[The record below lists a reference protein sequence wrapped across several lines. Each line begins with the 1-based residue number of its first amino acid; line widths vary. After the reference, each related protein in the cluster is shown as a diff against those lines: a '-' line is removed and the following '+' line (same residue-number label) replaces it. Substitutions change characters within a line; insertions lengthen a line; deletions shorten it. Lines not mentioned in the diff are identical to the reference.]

1 MVFSLYTVSL
11 FRLTFTPQEKRMTS
25 LRHLA
30 APAISLMGNLKYKTK
45 IGLVFGILL
54 LPLALSLFFLVSLL
68 SESISISQ
76 MQKQG
81 LLGYRDI
88 LANQMQGETYKNV
101 KVAKARG
108 FNVKDEQMN
117 DVLELVSIQS
127 NLALDNQLASAYVN
141 RALVTPIPAL
151 IMQINATAQSANT
164 VLTNQRF
171 TPETFIALSNLSKSL
186 PLYQQQLD
194 KILTIATTA
203 DASVNKALT
212 PSLTNLHNAIA
223 AFKTAIDKKLLEPDD
238 IQLTQNEFAGLTSQV
253 LSRISQLI
261 DKSIPTLESLINEK
275 LNTQRLTRNTVLAA
289 SLISLL
295 IAFYLMV
302 GFYFAVVDTI
312 NRFAEAA
319 QRAANGELNA
329 VINSSTNDEM
339 DIIAARYNAL
349 LNAFSK
355 LLENVKASTVELCG
369 ATKSLSQASSQTS
382 NDVEKQ
388 QIRVNAIH
396 DALSNMEQS
405 AVSVE
410 ESANQAMLTAQDAAQ
425 HVKQGSNNTMELAKY
440 MQDLQVEFTESQQA
454 LNRLA
459 QDSQEIS
466 KVSKGISEIADQ
478 TNLLAL
484 NAAIEA
490 ARAGEHGRGF
500 AVVADEVR
508 TLAQRT
514 QTQTQEIHQII
525 SSLQQASDDTQQKMR
540 SSVQKMEQSVNAA
553 TETNDIL
560 QSAEQSM
567 GDIKHQG
574 EEIALRV
581 KEQSNA
587 TTQALSD
594 AQEVSN
600 LADQTLLSAQST
612 LQDAQ
617 QLSQLSDDLT
627 KSMQF
632 FKS

>member
-1 MVFSLYTVSL
+1 MSG
-11 FRLTFTPQEKRMTS
+11 
-25 LRHLA
+25 LRQFA
-30 APAISLMGNLKYKTK
+30 SPAIQLMANLKYKTK
-45 IGLVFGILL
+45 ISLMFGILL

-68 SESISISQ
+68 SESIAVSK
-76 MQKQG
+76 MQQQG
-81 LLGYRDI
+81 LKGYRTI
-88 LANQMQGETYKNV
+88 ISNQMQGDTDKNI
-101 KVAKARG
+101 KVARALG
-108 FNVKDEQMN
+108 FDIKN
-117 DVLELVSIQS
+117 DQANEVLELVSIQS

-141 RALVTPIPAL
+141 RSLVTPIPAL

-164 VLTNQRF
+164 VLASNRF
-171 TPETFIALSNLSKSL
+171 TPDTFIALSNFSKSL
-186 PLYQQQLD
+186 PLYELQLD
-194 KILTIATTA
+194 KVLNVATNA
-203 DASVNKALT
+203 DKSVNKTLT
-212 PSLTNLHNAIA
+212 PSLTNLHSAVE

-238 IQLTQNEFAGLTSQV
+238 ILLTQAEFNQLTTQV
-253 LSRISQLI
+253 HSSISKLV
-261 DKSIPTLESLINEK
+261 DKSIPTLETLIENK
-275 LNTQRLTRNTVLAA
+275 FQTQQWIRNLVLAA
-289 SLISLL
+289 SVISLL
-295 IAFYLMV
+295 FAFYLMI
-302 GFYFAVVDTI
+302 GFYYAVVDTI

-319 QRAANGELNA
+319 QRAANGDLNA

-405 AVSVE
+405 ALSVE

-425 HVKQGSNNTMELAKY
+425 HVKQGSDNTMELAKY
-440 MQDLQVEFTESQQA
+440 MQDLQIEFTESQQA
-454 LNRLA
+454 LDRLA

-525 SSLQQASDDTQQKMR
+525 SSLQQASEDTQQKMR
-540 SSVQKMEQSVNAA
+540 SSVQKMEQSVKAA
-553 TETNDIL
+553 TETNDVL
-560 QSAEQSM
+560 QSAEHSM

-594 AQEVSN
+594 SQEVSN

>member
-1 MVFSLYTVSL
+1 MSG
-11 FRLTFTPQEKRMTS
+11 
-25 LRHLA
+25 LRQFA
-30 APAISLMGNLKYKTK
+30 SPAIQLMANLKYKTK
-45 IGLVFGILL
+45 ISLMFGILL

-68 SESISISQ
+68 SESIAVSK
-76 MQKQG
+76 MQQQG
-81 LLGYRDI
+81 LKGYRTI
-88 LANQMQGETYKNV
+88 ISNQMQGDTDKNI
-101 KVAKARG
+101 KVARALG
-108 FNVKDEQMN
+108 FDIKN
-117 DVLELVSIQS
+117 DQANEVLELVSIQS

-141 RALVTPIPAL
+141 RSLVTPIPAL

-164 VLTNQRF
+164 VLASNRF
-171 TPETFIALSNLSKSL
+171 TPDTFIALSNFSKSL
-186 PLYQQQLD
+186 PLYELQLD
-194 KILTIATTA
+194 KVLNVATNA
-203 DASVNKALT
+203 DKSVNKTLT
-212 PSLTNLHNAIA
+212 PSLTNLHSAVE

-238 IQLTQNEFAGLTSQV
+238 ILLTQAEFNQLTTQV
-253 LSRISQLI
+253 HSSISKLV
-261 DKSIPTLESLINEK
+261 DKSIPTLETLIENK
-275 LNTQRLTRNTVLAA
+275 FQTQQWIRNLVLAA
-289 SLISLL
+289 SVISLL
-295 IAFYLMV
+295 FAFYLMI
-302 GFYFAVVDTI
+302 GFYYAVVDTI

-319 QRAANGELNA
+319 QRAANGDLNA

-405 AVSVE
+405 ALSVE

-425 HVKQGSNNTMELAKY
+425 HVKQGSDNTMELAKY
-440 MQDLQVEFTESQQA
+440 MQDLQIEFTESQQA
-454 LNRLA
+454 LDRLA

-525 SSLQQASDDTQQKMR
+525 SSLQQASEDTQQKMH
-540 SSVQKMEQSVNAA
+540 SSVQKMEQSVKAA
-553 TETNDIL
+553 TETNDVL
-560 QSAEQSM
+560 QSAEHSM

-594 AQEVSN
+594 SQEVSN

>member
-1 MVFSLYTVSL
+1 MSG
-11 FRLTFTPQEKRMTS
+11 
-25 LRHLA
+25 LRQFA
-30 APAISLMGNLKYKTK
+30 SPAIQLMANLKYKTK
-45 IGLVFGILL
+45 ISLMFGILL

-68 SESISISQ
+68 SESIAVSK
-76 MQKQG
+76 MQQQG
-81 LLGYRDI
+81 LKGYRTI
-88 LANQMQGETYKNV
+88 ISNQMQGDTDKNI
-101 KVAKARG
+101 KVARALG
-108 FNVKDEQMN
+108 FDIKN
-117 DVLELVSIQS
+117 DQANEVLELVSIQS

-141 RALVTPIPAL
+141 RSLVTPIPAL
-151 IMQINATAQSANT
+151 IMQINATVQSANT
-164 VLTNQRF
+164 VLANNRF
-171 TPETFIALSNLSKSL
+171 TPETFIALSNFSKSL
-186 PLYQQQLD
+186 PLYELQLD
-194 KILTIATTA
+194 KILNVATGA
-203 DASVNKALT
+203 DKSVNKALT
-212 PSLTNLHNAIA
+212 PSLTNLHKAVE

-238 IQLTQNEFAGLTSQV
+238 ILLTQAEFNQLTTQV
-253 LSRISQLI
+253 HSSISKLV
-261 DKSIPTLESLINEK
+261 DKSIPTLETLIENK
-275 LNTQRLTRNTVLAA
+275 FQTQQWIRNLVLAA
-289 SLISLL
+289 SIVSLL
-295 IAFYLMV
+295 FAFYLMI
-302 GFYFAVVDTI
+302 GFYYAVVDTI

-319 QRAANGELNA
+319 QRAANGDLNA

-382 NDVEKQ
+382 DDVEKQ
-388 QIRVNAIH
+388 QVRVNAIH

-425 HVKQGSNNTMELAKY
+425 HVKQGSDNTMELAKY
-440 MQDLQVEFTESQQA
+440 MQDLQIEFTESQQA
-454 LNRLA
+454 LDRLA

-525 SSLQQASDDTQQKMR
+525 SSLQQASEDTQQKMR
-540 SSVQKMEQSVNAA
+540 SSVQKMEQSVKAA
-553 TETNDIL
+553 TETNDVL
-560 QSAEQSM
+560 QSAEHSM

-594 AQEVSN
+594 SQEVSN

>member
-1 MVFSLYTVSL
+1 MSG
-11 FRLTFTPQEKRMTS
+11 
-25 LRHLA
+25 LRRFA
-30 APAISLMGNLKYKTK
+30 APAISLMANLKYKTK
-45 IGLVFGILL
+45 ISLVFGILL

-68 SESISISQ
+68 SESINVSK
-76 MQKQG
+76 MQQQG
-81 LLGYRDI
+81 LKGYRAI
-88 LANQMQGETYKNV
+88 LANQMQGQTDKNIQVARSLGFAV
-101 KVAKARG
+101 KNDQA
-108 FNVKDEQMN
+108 DE
-117 DVLELVSIQS
+117 VLELISIES

-141 RALVTPIPAL
+141 RSLVSPIPAL
-151 IMQINATAQSANT
+151 IMQINLTAQSANT
-164 VLTNQRF
+164 VLQNNRF
-171 TPETFIALSNLSKSL
+171 TPDTFISLSNLSKSL
-186 PLYQQQLD
+186 PSYESQLNKSLKVALD
-194 KILTIATTA
+194 ADSSVKKALNPALTQLH
-203 DASVNKALT
+203 ASVD
-212 PSLTNLHNAIA
+212 

-238 IQLTQNEFAGLTSQV
+238 IQLTQAEFYQLTNSV
-253 LSRISQLI
+253 HTSISNLI
-261 DKSIPTLESLINEK
+261 NKSIPTLENLITSK
-275 LNTQRLTRNTVLAA
+275 HTAQLWTRNTVLAA
-289 SLISLL
+289 SVLSLL
-295 IAFYLMV
+295 FAFYLMV

-312 NRFAEAA
+312 NQFADAA
-319 QRAANGELNA
+319 QKAASGDLNA
-329 VINSSTNDEM
+329 TIDSTTNDEM
-339 DIIAARYNAL
+339 GIIAARYNAL
-349 LNAFSK
+349 LNAFSV
-355 LLENVKASTVELCG
+355 LLDSVKASTAELCG
-369 ATKSLSQASSQTS
+369 ATSSLSQASSQTS

-405 AVSVE
+405 ALSVE
-410 ESANQAMLTAQDAAQ
+410 DSANLAMVTAQDAAQ

-540 SSVQKMEQSVNAA
+540 SSVQKMEQSVKAA
-553 TETNDIL
+553 SQTNDVL

-594 AQEVSN
+594 SQEVSN
-600 LADQTLLSAQST
+600 LAVQTLLSAQST

-627 KSMQF
+627 KSMLF

>member
-1 MVFSLYTVSL
+1 MSG
-11 FRLTFTPQEKRMTS
+11 
-25 LRHLA
+25 LRQFA
-30 APAISLMGNLKYKTK
+30 SPAIQLMANLKYKTK
-45 IGLVFGILL
+45 ISLMFGILL

-68 SESISISQ
+68 SESIAVSK
-76 MQKQG
+76 MQQQG
-81 LLGYRDI
+81 LKGYRTI
-88 LANQMQGETYKNV
+88 LSNQMQGDTDKNI
-101 KVAKARG
+101 KVARALG
-108 FNVKDEQMN
+108 FDIKN
-117 DVLELVSIQS
+117 DQANEVLELVSIQS

-141 RALVTPIPAL
+141 RSLVTPIPAL
-151 IMQINATAQSANT
+151 IMQINATVQSANT
-164 VLTNQRF
+164 VLANNRF
-171 TPETFIALSNLSKSL
+171 TPETFIALSNFSKSL
-186 PLYQQQLD
+186 PLYELQLD
-194 KILTIATTA
+194 KILNVATGA
-203 DASVNKALT
+203 DKSVNKALT
-212 PSLTNLHNAIA
+212 PSLTNLHNAVE

-238 IQLTQNEFAGLTSQV
+238 ILLTQTEFNQLTTQV
-253 LSRISQLI
+253 HSSISKLV
-261 DKSIPTLESLINEK
+261 DKSIPTLETLIENK
-275 LNTQRLTRNTVLAA
+275 FQTQQWIRNLVLAA
-289 SLISLL
+289 SVVSLL
-295 IAFYLMV
+295 FAFYLMI
-302 GFYFAVVDTI
+302 GFYYAVVDTI

-319 QRAANGELNA
+319 QRAANGDLNA

-388 QIRVNAIH
+388 QVRVNAIH

-425 HVKQGSNNTMELAKY
+425 HVKQGSDNTMELAKY
-440 MQDLQVEFTESQQA
+440 MQDLQIEFTESQQA
-454 LNRLA
+454 LDRLA

-525 SSLQQASDDTQQKMR
+525 SSLQQASEDTQQKMR
-540 SSVQKMEQSVNAA
+540 SSVQKMEQSVKAA
-553 TETNDIL
+553 TETNDVL
-560 QSAEQSM
+560 QSAEHSM

-594 AQEVSN
+594 SQEVSN

>member
-1 MVFSLYTVSL
+1 MSG
-11 FRLTFTPQEKRMTS
+11 
-25 LRHLA
+25 LRQFA
-30 APAISLMGNLKYKTK
+30 SPAIQLMANLKYKTK
-45 IGLVFGILL
+45 ISLMFGILL

-68 SESISISQ
+68 SESIAVSK
-76 MQKQG
+76 MQQQG
-81 LLGYRDI
+81 LKGYRTI
-88 LANQMQGETYKNV
+88 ISNQMQGDTDKNI
-101 KVAKARG
+101 KVARALG
-108 FNVKDEQMN
+108 FDIKN
-117 DVLELVSIQS
+117 DQANEVLELVSIQS

-141 RALVTPIPAL
+141 RSLVTPIPAL

-164 VLTNQRF
+164 VLASNRF
-171 TPETFIALSNLSKSL
+171 TPDTFIALSNFSKSL
-186 PLYQQQLD
+186 PLYELQLD
-194 KILTIATTA
+194 KVLNVATNA
-203 DASVNKALT
+203 DKSVNKTLT
-212 PSLTNLHNAIA
+212 PSLTNLHSAVE

-238 IQLTQNEFAGLTSQV
+238 ILLTQAEFNQLTTQV
-253 LSRISQLI
+253 HSSISKLV
-261 DKSIPTLESLINEK
+261 DKSIPTLETLIENK
-275 LNTQRLTRNTVLAA
+275 FQTQQWIRNLVLAA
-289 SLISLL
+289 SVISLL
-295 IAFYLMV
+295 FAFYLMI
-302 GFYFAVVDTI
+302 GFYYAVVDTI

-319 QRAANGELNA
+319 QRAANGDLNA

-425 HVKQGSNNTMELAKY
+425 HVKQGSDNTMELAKY
-440 MQDLQVEFTESQQA
+440 MQDLQIEFTESQQA
-454 LNRLA
+454 LDRLA

-525 SSLQQASDDTQQKMR
+525 SSLQQASEDTQQKMR
-540 SSVQKMEQSVNAA
+540 SSVQKMEQSVKAA
-553 TETNDIL
+553 TETNDVL
-560 QSAEQSM
+560 QSAEHSM

-594 AQEVSN
+594 SQEVSN